1 MLRSVRLPS
10 LQGLASKLTFR
21 FAGIERKSIAVV
33 MIRLARVGAT
43 KKPYYRVVVIE
54 KDRARNG
61 RSIEVVGTYNPRT
74 NPATVALQ
82 HDRIQYWVG
91 VGAQLSERVA
101 KLVAKFPAAAAPA
114 ATSAPAAA

>member
-1 MLRSVRLPS
+1 
-10 LQGLASKLTFR
+10 
-21 FAGIERKSIAVV
+21 

-74 NPATVALQ
+74 NPATVDLK
-82 HDRIQYWVG
+82 HERIQYWVSK
-91 VGAQLSERVA
+91 GAQLSDTMA
-101 KLVAKFPAAAAPA
+101 KLVAKFPAAP
-114 ATSAPAAA
+114 APAAA